1 MQLMSSIFTLL
12 SLISNKLIP
21 ELKIMNGIFSFSL
34 KKQKM
39 MMKINTIK
47 DFNSTFTQNNFNNY
61 IYFPSKKSVSQG
73 KKNSVILNNISKGSL
88 IGLEDNNSSLI
99 NVFNNKEELF
109 NKKRESGKQNNITK
123 ENSKISS
130 FVEQKFKAKRDKKD
144 GQNKSNKSNNFLDFN
159 EIIHFNLFDYYC
171 YCFRSIS
178 EKNSEIKLFNS
189 GITLY
194 KRKMD
199 IINVFTFLILIEKF
213 IAESHDIIALYKDL

>member
-1 MQLMSSIFTLL
+1 M
-12 SLISNKLIP
+12 
-21 ELKIMNGIFSFSL
+21 
-34 KKQKM
+34 
-39 MMKINTIK
+39 
-47 DFNSTFTQNNFNNY
+47 
-61 IYFPSKKSVSQG
+61 
-73 KKNSVILNNISKGSL
+73 
-88 IGLEDNNSSLI
+88 
-99 NVFNNKEELF
+99 
-109 NKKRESGKQNNITK
+109 
-123 ENSKISS
+123 
-130 FVEQKFKAKRDKKD
+130 
-144 GQNKSNKSNNFLDFN
+144 DFN